1 MAEMIYSKDDK
12 TLKAFSIEKS
22 IITRDG
28 GCVTHEA
35 YDTYMTLSSTSLF
48 FGWKSHLLF
57 EILTNLILDCNN
69 KLVTALLNANMLI
82 MTSVS

>member
-48 FGWKSHLLF
+48 FG
-57 EILTNLILDCNN
+57 
-69 KLVTALLNANMLI
+69 
-82 MTSVS
+82 